1 MRSAAV
7 VHLADPAHCGNA
19 YKDVFA
25 AFTPSGRAEIWCSTQ
40 EFTRGIEALCRAA
53 AENTPNS
60 MHYVFIEN
68 MEQNIPEQM
77 LEDLIR
83 LMRANTCVRVL
94 VSVRKAISL
103 PHGFQQKF
111 PALVQN
117 AGVLHRKKRRNFTS
131 PKTFSPSRR
140 RISRPPRSALSAVT
154 AQVKKAAVLPLNAR
168 LPHAE
173 GWQKK
178 SSEAGIFLPIGQS
191 DVTRQPVT
199 LAFTEEKPYALVIGD
214 VNSGK
219 SALLHTV
226 ALRFSQTT
234 RRAK

>member
-1 MRSAAV
+1 MFFTSSRFGSPVKFCTLRRTEVLFARCADFATREIKKTAPCASAINKMCIRDS
-7 VHLADPAHCGNA
+7 ADPAHCGNA

-25 AFTPSGRAEIWCSTQ
+25 AFTPSGRAEIWCSAQ
-40 EFTRGIEALCRAA
+40 DFTRGIEALCRAA

-68 MEQNIPEQM
+68 MEQNIPEQT

-117 AGVLHRKKRRNFTS
+117 AACCTAKSGGIYISEDVFTVPPEDLPARRAA
-131 PKTFSPSRR
+131 
-140 RISRPPRSALSAVT
+140 ALSRCV
-154 AQVKKAAVLPLNAR
+154 
-168 LPHAE
+168 
-173 GWQKK
+173 
-178 SSEAGIFLPIGQS
+178 
-191 DVTRQPVT
+191 
-199 LAFTEEKPYALVIGD
+199 
-214 VNSGK
+214 
-219 SALLHTV
+219 
-226 ALRFSQTT
+226 
-234 RRAK
+234 

>member
-1 MRSAAV
+1 
-7 VHLADPAHCGNA
+7 
-19 YKDVFA
+19 
-25 AFTPSGRAEIWCSTQ
+25 
-40 EFTRGIEALCRAA
+40 
-53 AENTPNS
+53 

-68 MEQNIPEQM
+68 MEQNIPEQT

-117 AGVLHRKKRRNFTS
+117 AACCTAKNDGIYISEDVFTVPPEDLPARRAA
-131 PKTFSPSRR
+131 
-140 RISRPPRSALSAVT
+140 ALSAVT

-199 LAFTEEKPYALVIGD
+199 LAFTEEKPYALV
-214 VNSGK
+214 
-219 SALLHTV
+219 T
-226 ALRFSQTT
+226 QM
-234 RRAK
+234 